1 MAFDFIKLRE
11 IARQKRKSEHSAYLK
26 RTKELEDS
34 NNAITLE
41 LLKVL
46 EEELERI
53 DLSGKVSIYINYMIS
68 KFEKIPQFMVEVLTP
83 NTISIYAEN
92 MPGDTVEINLPEQY
106 LKQDYFYLH
115 PGPGRYRIIPIIRMK
130 ACSHLK
136 KHLSEIFK
144 IGTLPGII
152 AIQPKFE
159 MLANCKNSD
168 KTTIE
173 SKVLEFAKEKYKVLL
188 DIIESSSKLGATS
201 VSISYLI
208 KQDKIKFK
216 IVLPNYYQIESPEHF
231 MNLSTLDYSLEFMR
245 IEEVTMILDLWRY
258 RLYVKENIENKRL
271 RRLNNTSLII
281 LIK

>member
-11 IARQKRKSEHSAYLK
+11 IARQKRESEHSMYLK
-26 RTKELEDS
+26 RSKELKDS

-41 LLKVL
+41 LLEVL
-46 EEELERI
+46 EEEFERI
-53 DLSGKVSIYINYMIS
+53 DLSGKVSIYINYIIS
-68 KFEKIPQFMVEVLTP
+68 KFEKIPHFIVEVLTP

-92 MPGDTVEINLPEQY
+92 IPGDTVEINLPEQY
-106 LKQDYFYLH
+106 LKQNYFYLY
-115 PGPGRYRIIPIIRMK
+115 PGPGRYRIIPIIRSG
-130 ACSHLK
+130 AYRHLK

-159 MLANCKNSD
+159 TPANCKSLD
-168 KTTIE
+168 KITLK
-173 SKVLEFAKEKYKVLL
+173 SKVLEFANEKYKVLL

-216 IVLPNYYQIESPEHF
+216 TVLPNYYQIESPEHF
-231 MNLSTLDYSLEFMR
+231 MSLSTLDYSLEFMR
-245 IEEVTMILDLWRY
+245 IEEVTLILNIWRGN
-258 RLYVKENIENKRL
+258 LYIKENIEHKRL
-271 RRLNNTSLII
+271 RRVNNTSLII

>member
-11 IARQKRKSEHSAYLK
+11 IARQKRKSEHSMYLK
-26 RTKELEDS
+26 RSKELEDS

-41 LLKVL
+41 LMKVI

-53 DLSGKVSIYINYMIS
+53 DLSGKVSIYINYIIS
-68 KFEKIPQFMVEVLTP
+68 KFEKISQFKVEVLTP

-92 MPGDTVEINLPEQY
+92 MPGDTVEIELPEQY

-115 PGPGRYRIIPIIRMK
+115 PGTGRYRIIPIIRIM
-130 ACSHLK
+130 ACKHLK
-136 KHLSEIFK
+136 KYLSEIFK

-159 MLANCKNSD
+159 TPISCKTLD
-168 KTTIE
+168 KTTLE
-173 SKVLEFAKEKYKVLL
+173 SRVLEFAKEKYKVLL
-188 DIIESSSKLGATS
+188 DIIEHSSKLGATS

-216 IVLPNYYQIESPEHF
+216 TVLPNYYQIDSPEHF
-231 MNLSTLDYSLEFMR
+231 MSLSTLDYSLEFMR
-245 IEEVTMILDLWRY
+245 VEEVTMILNLWRD

-271 RRLNNTSLII
+271 RRVNNTSLII